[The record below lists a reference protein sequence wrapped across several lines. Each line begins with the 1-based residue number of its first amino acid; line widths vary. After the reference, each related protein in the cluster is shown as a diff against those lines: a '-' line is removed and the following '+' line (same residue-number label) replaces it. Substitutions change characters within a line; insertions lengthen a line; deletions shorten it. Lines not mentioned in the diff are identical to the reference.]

1 MDDGASDEDLMQ
13 RYAAGDA
20 QAFELLYERYKG
32 PVFRYLLRHTRDRE
46 MAAELSQE
54 VWMKIVHGRDR
65 FRADGGFRSFLF
77 TMAHNRMVDEWRSAN
92 RRRRWFESEDAVPEA
107 EGPRQDR
114 PDEALRISEGDRA
127 LRLALEALPRE
138 QMDAFLLKMEGGL
151 DIDQIAHTMG
161 VARETAKSRVRYA
174 MEKLRTMLDDEVEHH
189 G

>member
-1 MDDGASDEDLMQ
+1 MH
-13 RYAAGDA
+13 RYAGGDA
-20 QAFELLYERYKG
+20 QAFEVLYERYKG

-54 VWMKIVHGRDR
+54 VWMKIVHGRSR
-65 FRADGGFRSFLF
+65 FRRTGGFRSFLF

-92 RRRRWFESEDAVPEA
+92 RRRRWFESEDSVPEP
-107 EGPRQDR
+107 EGPRTAR
-114 PDEALRISEGDRA
+114 PEEALVIAEGDRA
-127 LRLALEALPRE
+127 LREALESLPRE

-151 DIDQIAHTMG
+151 DLDQIARTMG

-174 MEKLRTMLDDEVEHH
+174 LEKLRVALADEVEED